1 MEKEDLVPGYRVEK
15 VLGEGGYASV
25 SLATCTATGQK
36 VAIKAFNKDG
46 VDPDHLKRIRFEVK
60 VMKALKHPNIVHLM
74 NSHETDKQIFL
85 VMQYCCGGE
94 LLQHLIKNGRMAEP
108 DAKKIF
114 KQICLAV
121 NFAHHSG
128 FIHRDLKLDN
138 IFLDEDGRA
147 LIGDWGLSGKWRK
160 GHYHTH
166 IYGTCNFASPE
177 MVREQD
183 YVGPEV
189 DAWSLGIILY
199 ALVTG
204 TLPFNGKDD
213 DDYAKLIARGT
224 FKMPDYVS
232 QECKSLLRCLLAIN
246 SKDRSSVA
254 DTVRHPFLQN
264 VESEPVPI
272 PAPKTR
278 RHSHDSSSP
287 TSCGLL
293 TALFHHRH
301 QSHDQKARSGDRM
314 S

>member
-147 LIGDWGLSGKWRK
+147 VIGDW
-160 GHYHTH
+160 
-166 IYGTCNFASPE
+166 
-177 MVREQD
+177 
-183 YVGPEV
+183 
-189 DAWSLGIILY
+189 
-199 ALVTG
+199 
-204 TLPFNGKDD
+204 
-213 DDYAKLIARGT
+213 
-224 FKMPDYVS
+224 
-232 QECKSLLRCLLAIN
+232 
-246 SKDRSSVA
+246 
-254 DTVRHPFLQN
+254 
-264 VESEPVPI
+264 
-272 PAPKTR
+272 
-278 RHSHDSSSP
+278 
-287 TSCGLL
+287 
-293 TALFHHRH
+293 
-301 QSHDQKARSGDRM
+301 
-314 S
+314 